1 MSSNKKQTIKSIIQN
16 VFEADAVSYAD
27 VDYLLSQVHDLDHE
41 SKSIL
46 VDRMLDDT
54 GIRTA
59 INERRCVPSSV
70 VAQSTTSHERNS
82 IAVILETLANKLS
95 R

>member
-1 MSSNKKQTIKSIIQN
+1 MSSNKIQTIKSIIQN
-16 VFEADAVSYAD
+16 VFQADAVSHPN

-59 INERRCVPSSV
+59 INQRRCVPSSI
-70 VAQSTTSHERNS
+70 VAESTSHERNS
-82 IAVILETLANKLS
+82 IAVILEAVANKLS